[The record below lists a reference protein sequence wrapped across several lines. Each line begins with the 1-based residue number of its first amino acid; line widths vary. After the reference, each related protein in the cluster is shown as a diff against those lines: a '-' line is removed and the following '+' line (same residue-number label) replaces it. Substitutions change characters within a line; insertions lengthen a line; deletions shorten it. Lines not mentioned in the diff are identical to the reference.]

1 METKICKKCSIEKPL
16 TEYYKHPETKDKLN
30 PKCKECFKTYHQS
43 NKKRQLAKMK
53 ERTLKKSNEV
63 KEYQKQYY
71 QKNQKRIKSQ
81 VKEYQQNNKQKRN
94 QYCRTYQPQYNKKY
108 PERRLWRNLLYR
120 VLGVNGNPKTSSTYK
135 MLGYNSKQLKEHLDK
150 QGMDWGKHTIDH
162 KVPLTWFKNLTPT
175 PIVNALINLQ
185 PLTEEENKIKG
196 NRFCSPIPNSYI
208 KLIKPWI
215 KKQYLSMLIQENDG
229 LFR

>member
-1 METKICKKCSIEKPL
+1 METKICSKCSIEKPL
-16 TEYYKHPETKDKLN
+16 TEYHKHPETKDKLKKN
-30 PKCKECFKTYHQS
+30 CKSCCKLYHQANRERRLTQMKQRS
-43 NKKRQLAKMK
+43 IEKKDELKIYSQQYYLENK
-53 ERTLKKSNEV
+53 ERIKSKV
-63 KEYQKQYY
+63 KEYQLNNKE
-71 QKNQKRIKSQ
+71 KILANKRIYDPK
-81 VKEYQQNNKQKRN
+81 YN
-94 QYCRTYQPQYNKKY
+94 QKY

-120 VLGVNGNPKTSSTYK
+120 VLGVNGNPKTTSTYK

-208 KLIKPWI
+208 KLVKPWI
-215 KKQYLSMLIQENDG
+215 KKQYLSMLIQENDR
-229 LFR
+229 LP

>member
-1 METKICKKCSIEKPL
+1 METKICSKCSIEQPL
-16 TEYYKHPETKDKLN
+16 TEFYKR
-30 PKCKECFKTYHQS
+30 PKYGLFSECKSCCKQY
-43 NKKRQLAKMK
+43 R
-53 ERTLKKSNEV
+53 
-63 KEYQKQYY
+63 KEYLKTNNQKYQKLKQDNKEKYNLVVKKYHFKNKEKIKQY
-71 QKNQKRIKSQ
+71 QKKYN
-81 VKEYQQNNKQKRN
+81 KEYYHRNIEKSRWRALLQNVLASTN
-94 QYCRTYQPQYNKKY
+94 QT
-108 PERRLWRNLLYR
+108 
-120 VLGVNGNPKTSSTYK
+120 KTSSTYK